1 MPARKERVSGRGEGA
16 GILEGERAGRFVE
29 EVEIEG
35 QENRRHRSLYVQDHR
50 LLKTYI
56 CRC

>member
-16 GILEGERAGRFVE
+16 GILEGERVGRFVE

-35 QENRRHRSLYVQDHR
+35 QENR
-50 LLKTYI
+50 
-56 CRC
+56 